1 MRHLNRLIHHPRI
14 GLAGVLAL
22 SPLPIAVGGSAL
34 GPEHVLLV
42 YNSDVPDSVAV
53 RDAYLDAYPAVI
65 DFDIAS
71 AGCTLTGGTVTR
83 QQYLDCIRNPLRD
96 FLNGET
102 GGPDLSQ
109 QIIVILT
116 TRGVPTRINGAN
128 EFGTSLNSTFA
139 SVESE
144 LTLIQQDLEAAGASP
159 LLQRHFGL
167 TDNPYHTQI
176 QPITGYNRSLIRSP
190 RTFNQVSVTGGP
202 VSWVASGLNPG
213 SMYLT
218 CRLDAAPGEHTTA
231 VEEIEKLILRS
242 QHLTATP
249 CEAQLLLDA
258 YSAGSNMLDESGLP
272 PSFPALA
279 DYVRANG
286 FLTQGGW
293 SGQLDRTFDFITGP
307 EQNDTLRPLI
317 VFGSYGENHDANNRG
332 ENPPGNGTYLETYEF
347 HPAAMFLS
355 IESFNGNSIIDGQP
369 RGGQGQVLDFITSGG
384 SFTIG
389 HVAEPFSFSVPDME
403 YLTRS
408 MLISGLSFAEAAWIA
423 MPALSWQQVP
433 VGNPLARIEVLE
445 VSSPDQNRDGLI
457 DVEDLY
463 TAERRLLDL
472 TCDGVVNDDDRRLV
486 LDAVRAGELADVMP

>member
-1 MRHLNRLIHHPRI
+1 MKQTPIRRTGLFAALGLLAAPAA
-14 GLAGVLAL
+14 LAG
-22 SPLPIAVGGSAL
+22 GSL

-53 RDAYLDAYPAVI
+53 HDLYVAAYPGVI
-65 DFDIAS
+65 SFDIAG
-71 AGCTLTGGTVTR
+71 AGCSLTGGTVTR
-83 QQYLDCIRNPLRD
+83 QQYLDCIRNPLRE
-96 FLNGET
+96 FINGNT

-116 TRGVPTRINGAN
+116 TRGVPTRIDGAN
-128 EFGTSLNSTFA
+128 EFGGSLNSSFA

-144 LTLIQQDLEAAGASP
+144 LTLLQQDLEASGASP

-167 TDNPYHTQI
+167 IDNPYHTQI
-176 QPITGYNRSLIRSP
+176 QPITGYSRSQIRTP
-190 RTFNQVSVTGGP
+190 REFTQVSVPGGP
-202 VSWVASGLNPG
+202 VSWVATGLTPG

-218 CRLDAAPGEHTTA
+218 CRLDSAPGEDTSA
-231 VEEIEKLILRS
+231 VDEIEKLIRRS
-242 QHLTATP
+242 QHLTATR
-249 CEAQLLLDA
+249 CEGQLLLDA
-258 YSAGSNMLDESGLP
+258 FSAGSNMLDESGLP

-279 DYVRANG
+279 DYVRTNG

-317 VFGSYGENHDANNRG
+317 VFGSYGENHDVNGRG
-332 ENPPGNGTYLETYEF
+332 EDPPGGGTYLQTYEF

-355 IESFNGNSIIDGQP
+355 IESFNGNSIINGQP
-369 RGGQGQVLDFITSGG
+369 RGGQGQVLDFIAKGG

-403 YLTRS
+403 FLTRS

-433 VGNPLARIEVLE
+433 VGDPLARIEVLT
-445 VSSPDQNRDGLI
+445 VSSPDQNRDGI
-457 DVEDLY
+457 VDVEDLY

-472 TCDGVVNDDDRRLV
+472 TCDGVINDADRRLV
-486 LDAVRAGELADVMP
+486 LDAVRAGELDDTLP